1 MLIPTVIKM
10 LSPKIIKGIINYVFE
25 ENELDLQMKATIEQ
39 VANLTERVK
48 SLENGKS

>member
-1 MLIPTVIKM
+1 MFVPAIIKM
-10 LSPKIIKGIINYVFE
+10 LSPKIVKGIIKYVFE
-25 ENELDLQMKATIEQ
+25 ENDLDLKMQATIEQ